1 MILSRYLKKALILS
15 LSLTAL
21 VGCAQ
26 QTPMMYM
33 PQAQLQPMQQM
44 QARQMGANPMMF
56 QRFNVPQQAPM
67 LGFSSAQA
75 PDGYYQ
81 GAEGQQGQG
90 LLQSLNQIVARHV
103 DLGYDQGRDVMFG
116 VVDDLQDNN
125 VVVCAY
131 TDRREQNVSNRGD
144 AYNHGLNTEHTWPKS
159 KGAESGPPKS
169 DLHHLFPTDIDTNSK
184 RSSFPFGE
192 VVQVEFQN
200 GGSKL
205 GRNAQGQTVFEPR
218 DDHKGDVARALFYF
232 YTVYGGQA
240 STSNFRIE
248 EPVLHQ
254 WHAQDPVDQA
264 EQIRNARIFQYQK
277 NRNPYIDR
285 PEFVRLI
292 GRFH

>member
-1 MILSRYLKKALILS
+1 MILVKHLKKALILS

-26 QTPMMYM
+26 QTPMTYL
-33 PQAQLQPMQQM
+33 PPAQLQPM
-44 QARQMGANPMMF
+44 QARQMGANPMLF
-56 QRFNVPQQAPM
+56 QRFNVPQPGAG

-81 GAEGQQGQG
+81 GAEGMQGQG

-103 DLGYDQGRDVMFG
+103 DLGYSQGRDIMFG
-116 VVDDLQDNN
+116 EVDDYQNN
-125 VVVCAY
+125 DVIECTYTQRRLEGVTNRTTAY
-131 TDRREQNVSNRGD
+131 RNGQ
-144 AYNHGLNTEHTWPKS
+144 GLNTEHTWPKS
-159 KGAESGPPKS
+159 KGASGGPAKS

-192 VVQVEFQN
+192 VVHVEYQN

-218 DDHKGDVARALFYF
+218 DDHKGNVARALFYF
-232 YTVYGGQA
+232 YTVYGRRA
-240 STSNFRIE
+240 STANFRVE

-254 WHAQDPVDQA
+254 WHQQDPVDA
-264 EQIRNARIFQYQK
+264 EEQMRNNKIFQHQK

-285 PEFVRLI
+285 PEFVRLV